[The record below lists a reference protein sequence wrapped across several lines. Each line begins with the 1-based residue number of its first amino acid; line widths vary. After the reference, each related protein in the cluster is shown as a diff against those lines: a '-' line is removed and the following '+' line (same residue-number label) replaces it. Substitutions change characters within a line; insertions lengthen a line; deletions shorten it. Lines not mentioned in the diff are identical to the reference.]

1 MTSDLKYT
9 EKKTDGLPLPKR
21 YWAILSIAL
30 GLFPLELAIC
40 YQYTYRYTAL
50 YMVYKYLPDHSSRFD
65 IIWRIIL
72 CGVGFRLFQLPNNS
86 TIISSA
92 PQHRSGAASG
102 MLGTARLLGQTLGAT
117 LAAMMFTLVPGN
129 STQAALLLAGTFALV
144 AAVVSCLRL
153 SQTSPLKQNS

>member
-1 MTSDLKYT
+1 
-9 EKKTDGLPLPKR
+9 
-21 YWAILSIAL
+21 
-30 GLFPLELAIC
+30 
-40 YQYTYRYTAL
+40 
-50 YMVYKYLPDHSSRFD
+50 MVYKYLPDHSSRFD

-92 PQHRSGAASG
+92 PQHRSGGASG
-102 MLGTARLLGQTLGAT
+102 MMGTARLLGQTLGK
-117 LAAMMFTLVPGN
+117 

-153 SQTSPLKQNS
+153 SQTSPLKQNT